1 MEKMRQKDI
10 KRSREKMDR
19 KIMLDGLQIEA
30 VRHWPTLAN
39 LHYKINA
46 DVVLPQTIL
55 NFGEYQ
61 AKLQKLAMYS
71 EQADHK
77 AMQDI
82 LDNTE
87 VIE

>member
-1 MEKMRQKDI
+1 MHRHRTSICTISGVTKDKLNYLQKREDGLMEKMRQKDI

-46 DVVLPQTIL
+46 DVVLP
-55 NFGEYQ
+55 
-61 AKLQKLAMYS
+61 
-71 EQADHK
+71 
-77 AMQDI
+77 
-82 LDNTE
+82 
-87 VIE
+87 